1 MKDKFYNMV
10 RFGKLH
16 DIRIQIA
23 LPIPFLIIIIMFSLG
38 IYISNFLHQA
48 LYAAEKED
56 LVSKV
61 NLISEII
68 SPYLIEEAFHDQL
81 DYYTSLYAQRLET
94 RLTIIDASGKVLGD
108 SQVDKESINNIIEQP
123 EIIAAKNSGIG
134 EDIRYSDLL
143 GYKSI
148 YVAVPIIHKKEIIS
162 FVRLSSPVT
171 SIDHQIKVFQQ
182 SLVLLTVVITII
194 SILII
199 LWITNKS
206 MAPLQNIT
214 RLTGMIS
221 SGKIEPERI
230 TSLTDKS
237 SDDEFG
243 QLKNAFHHMAVQ
255 LNHQIR
261 ALETER
267 STLVAIFTV
276 MTDGVLIIDERGRIQ
291 LINPA
296 AESMFSIT
304 QSDTIGNS
312 LIETL
317 RNHQIQE
324 LWERCHRSGEAQ
336 YSTLEILPRRL
347 YLRGVATPLGQ
358 ALPGSTLLL
367 FQNLTHMRRLETVR
381 KDFISNISHE
391 LRTPLASLKALTETL
406 QEGALDD
413 PPAAKRFLQR
423 METEVDSLSLMV
435 SELLELSR
443 IESGRVPLRMKRT
456 NPFILI
462 TNAIERLILQA
473 ERAGLELEIDCTENL
488 PEITADPVRLE
499 QVLVNLIH
507 NAIKFTPQGGVIR
520 VSARLMESNVQ
531 FCVEDNGVGIS
542 REDLPRIFER
552 FYKTDRAR
560 SSGGTGLGLAIARHT
575 VEMHG
580 GKIWAKSIE
589 GKGSQFYFIIP
600 LAD

>member
-1 MKDKFYNMV
+1 MKDKLFNMA

-16 DIRIQIA
+16 DIRLQIA
-23 LPIPFLIIIIMFSLG
+23 LPIAFLIIIIMLGLG
-38 IYISNFLHQA
+38 IYISDFLHNT
-48 LYAAEKED
+48 LYIAEKKD

-61 NLISEII
+61 NLIAEII
-68 SPYLIEEAFHDQL
+68 SPYLIDEAFHDQL

-94 RLTIIDASGKVLGD
+94 RLTIIDVSGKVISD
-108 SQVDKESINNIIEQP
+108 SQVDKESIKNIFKQP
-123 EIIAAKNSGIG
+123 EIIAAKDSGIG

-148 YVAVPIIHKKEIIS
+148 YVAAPITQEKEIIG
-162 FVRLSSPVT
+162 FVRLSNPVT
-171 SIDHQIKVFQQ
+171 SIDHQIRAFQQ
-182 SLVLLTVVITII
+182 SLILLTIIVTVI
-194 SILII
+194 SILVT

-206 MAPLQNIT
+206 MAPLQKLT
-214 RLTGMIS
+214 QLTGMIS
-221 SGKIEPERI
+221 SGKIDPESI
-230 TSLTDKS
+230 LSLAVKS
-237 SDDEFG
+237 SDDEIG
-243 QLKNAFHHMAVQ
+243 QLKNAFHHVAIQ
-255 LNHQIR
+255 LSHQIR

-276 MTDGVLIIDERGRIQ
+276 MTDGVLIVDENGRIQ

-317 RNHQIQE
+317 RNHQIQD
-324 LWERCHRSGEAQ
+324 LWERCHRRGEAQ

-347 YLRGVATPLGQ
+347 YLQGVATPLGQ
-358 ALPGSTLLL
+358 ALPGNTLLL
-367 FQNLTHMRRLETVR
+367 FQDLTHMRRLETVR
-381 KDFISNISHE
+381 KDFVSNISHE

-456 NPFILI
+456 NPFTLI

-473 ERAGLELEIDCTENL
+473 ERAGLELEIDCPENL
-488 PEITADPVRLE
+488 PEIMADPVRLE

-507 NAIKFTPQGGVIR
+507 NAIKFTPQGGLIQ
-520 VSARLMESNVQ
+520 VSARLVESDVQ
-531 FCVEDNGVGIS
+531 FCVEDTGVGIS

-580 GKIWAKSIE
+580 GKIWAKSFE